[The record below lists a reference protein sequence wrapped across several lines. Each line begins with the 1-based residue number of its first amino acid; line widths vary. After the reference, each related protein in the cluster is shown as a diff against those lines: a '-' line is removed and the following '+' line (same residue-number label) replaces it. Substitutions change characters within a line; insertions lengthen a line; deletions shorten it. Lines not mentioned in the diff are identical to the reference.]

1 MGASR
6 DLTISVFV
14 EATLILSV
22 AVPALIAGTTD
33 LRGMVAATSGTD
45 VWSTPALALG
55 CVRASRSSRSP
66 RPVASRSTTPTPIS
80 S

>member
-14 EATLILSV
+14 EAALVLSLAV
-22 AVPALIAGTTD
+22 AALVAGTTD
-33 LRGMVAATSGTD
+33 LRGIVAGD
-45 VWSTPALALG
+45 GRGRVWSTPALALG
-55 CVRASRSSRSP
+55 ARRVRARRRSP
-66 RPVASRSTTPTPIS
+66 RRDGSRSTTPTRIS